1 MRICGLNKGVE
12 SALWRRRIESLPKLL
27 LNTLGWADDTN
38 VVNAANKRQRRMR
51 VNIAE
56 DRRDERRKGGILR
69 DVGDDREKTPAI
81 VLEETVGPRSF
92 GSHFPRW
99 PIS

>member
-27 LNTLGWADDTN
+27 LNTLGWADDTK
-38 VVNAANKRQRRMR
+38 VVNAASKRQRRTR

-56 DRRDERRKGGILR
+56 NKRDRRGMRRRGILGYSSN
-69 DVGDDREKTPAI
+69 D
-81 VLEETVGPRSF
+81 EEVNLYFKLYFHHPPRSVA
-92 GSHFPRW
+92 GC
-99 PIS
+99 